1 MREIKFRAWDN
12 SQAIMHKEV
21 EFIRSGTEQNDWIIF
36 KSDRNLL
43 ENNEVLTN
51 PYCQQQ
57 INIMQY
63 TGLKDKNCKEIYE
76 GDVVIQYEIPNK
88 PFDVKREVFFSD
100 GMFCVGKIGET
111 ETPLYLETNTSYRGK
126 NVNLIEVIGNKFEN
140 PELLES
146 TP

>member
-1 MREIKFRAWDN
+1 MSREIKFRVWCNNKKEWEKDAWHIAYD
-12 SQAIMHKEV
+12 
-21 EFIRSGTEQNDWIIF
+21 GGIIDSKKMF
-36 KSDRNLL
+36 EMKKQTHFLL
-43 ENNEVLTN
+43 
-51 PYCQQQ
+51 
-57 INIMQY
+57 QY
-63 TGLKDKNCKEIYE
+63 TGLKDKNGKEIYE

-140 PELLES
+140 PELLKEAK
-146 TP
+146 